1 MRNFQQLASG
11 IDVLPLLH
19 AVTRQ
24 KELWDT
30 QKLRTTHTNSPHTQ
44 VNDILLRFIDIET
57 VKGKTDPGYVLDQ
70 HESINYPAFFQLPEA
85 RPIIYDLM
93 RRVEGQRL
101 GRVIITRLSPGKKID
116 PHIDSGDHAAY
127 YDRYHCILQNQ
138 PGSLFRTGNETVC
151 MKTGDVWWFDNS
163 IEHEVIN
170 NSEQDRLTMII
181 DIRTSK

>member
-1 MRNFQQLASG
+1 MQNFQQLASG
-11 IDVLPLLH
+11 VDIIPLLH
-19 AVTRQ
+19 AITRQ

-30 QKLRTTHTNSPHTQ
+30 CKLRTTHTNSPHTE
-44 VNDILLRFIDIET
+44 VNDILLRFIDME
-57 VKGKTDPGYVLDQ
+57 VDKKTLSPGYVLDQ
-70 HESINYPAFFQLPEA
+70 HESINYPAFYRLPEA

-101 GRVIITRLSPGKKID
+101 GRTIITRLAPGKRIA

-138 PGSLFRTGNETVC
+138 PGSLFRAGDETVC
-151 MKTGDVWWFDNS
+151 MKAGEVWWFDNS
-163 IEHEVIN
+163 IEHEVVN
-170 NSEQDRLTMII
+170 NSTDDRLTLII